1 MRFQPRKQNLKSTN
15 LRASLEDAKMASAL
29 PLGRPF
35 LKHTITYTYSHLLE
49 HKIEHKHVAVISM
62 TTSGVAQDCA
72 KIMNIAV

>member
-1 MRFQPRKQNLKSTN
+1 MKPTN

-49 HKIEHKHVAVISM
+49 HKYVAAISM
-62 TTSGVAQDCA
+62 TISYQFRSVQ
-72 KIMNIAV
+72 KL